1 VNHPRQE
8 VPPGGV
14 TTYPASANMMNVQYI
29 DTIDRLLICTFA
41 GAGSAS
47 RNYVTRYPDGNP
59 TNNVP
64 FDHIFSIDDKQQDQ
78 STLSSQAVIHF
89 NTGSQIIT
97 ADANNGIVHICRCGT
112 TAALNQMYALP
123 FGAHWTYAYTTSPAN
138 HQRVITPSI
147 STSGCVKFD
156 QVLVVDNDYLGA
168 GELRLSPEPFRTY
181 YRTSNISS
189 DATSSWTLVGDDG
202 DLSSVTPA
210 NNIQFMLEF
219 FTIGTTCLPSRIMK
233 IIVTYEDGYTDS
245 HYQLSTSLSN
255 ISSKIFAW
263 RFCHPF
269 GKTVPILKLSLF
281 NAATGAT
288 LPADTTSTTT
298 NGTWSKSVDGGSNWI
313 SYNTDDKINETTY
326 IRYTSTSV
334 LTDNVSVRAV
344 LTQN

>member
-1 VNHPRQE
+1 
-8 VPPGGV
+8 
-14 TTYPASANMMNVQYI
+14 
-29 DTIDRLLICTFA
+29 
-41 GAGSAS
+41 
-47 RNYVTRYPDGNP
+47 
-59 TNNVP
+59 
-64 FDHIFSIDDKQQDQ
+64 
-78 STLSSQAVIHF
+78 
-89 NTGSQIIT
+89 
-97 ADANNGIVHICRCGT
+97 
-112 TAALNQMYALP
+112 MYALP

-245 HYQLSTSLSN
+245 HYQLSTSHSN